1 MKTSHSSANLPDAQ
15 PRART
20 STYISLGL
28 RILAAVVFLAAGAAK
43 LAGVPAM
50 VQPFDQLGLGQW
62 FRIVTGIVE
71 VIGGIAVL
79 VPAAA
84 FLGGLLLSATMVGA
98 LLAHSFVIE
107 GSPVPALILLLIT
120 AAIAWLHR
128 PGRWAASTGPS
139 PVMPPA

>member
-1 MKTSHSSANLPDAQ
+1 MKLRRSSADQPQTQ
-15 PRART
+15 PRT
-20 STYISLGL
+20 LKYVSLGL
-28 RILAAVVFLAAGAAK
+28 RILAAVVFLAAAAAK
-43 LAGVPAM
+43 LSGAPEM
-50 VQPFDQLGLGQW
+50 VQAFDHIGLGQW
-62 FRIVTGIVE
+62 FRIATGIVE

-79 VPAAA
+79 IPAAA

-98 LLAHSFVIE
+98 VLAHSFVIE

-128 PGRWAASTGPS
+128 PGGQATSTGPS

>member
-1 MKTSHSSANLPDAQ
+1 MKLLRSSADQPQTQ
-15 PRART
+15 PRT
-20 STYISLGL
+20 LKYVSWGL
-28 RILAAVVFLAAGAAK
+28 RILAAVVFLAAAGAK
-43 LAGVPAM
+43 LSGAPEM
-50 VQPFDQLGLGQW
+50 VQAFDHIGIGQW

-84 FLGGLLLSATMVGA
+84 FLGGLLLSATMIGA
-98 LLAHSFVIE
+98 VLAHSFVIE

-128 PGRWAASTGPS
+128 PGGQATSTGPS